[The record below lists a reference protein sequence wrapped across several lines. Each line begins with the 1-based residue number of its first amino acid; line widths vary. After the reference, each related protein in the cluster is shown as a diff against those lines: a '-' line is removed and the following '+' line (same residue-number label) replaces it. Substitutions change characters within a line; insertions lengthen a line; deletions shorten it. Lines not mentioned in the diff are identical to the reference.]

1 MDKKLEEIIDAQNM
15 IKAQN
20 VALTFAL
27 SSLLDELPA
36 ELRASTKKRY
46 DLTIAIF
53 QNCTNDGKTDL
64 QTLQIQREQFETAG
78 KRIFHT

>member
-20 VALTFAL
+20 VALTLAL
-27 SSLLDELPA
+27 SSLFDELPE
-36 ELRASTKKRY
+36 ELRASVRKRY

-53 QNCTNDGKTDL
+53 QNHTNDGKTAL
-64 QTLQIQREQFETAG
+64 ATLQIQREQFDTAR